1 MYPAEAHPINAR
13 HAPRTPLGRDSRSL
27 KPRVK
32 GLIRLAAFACC
43 GLVAAFACCGL
54 LTAMS
59 AASHMYQR
67 AMTTQYGPLKGQV
80 ADVCKPLI
88 PFGVHPGILLIHGG
102 GWVGGDKAAYS
113 ERCRNFAKA
122 GYVAVNINYRLADGT
137 LNHAWPAALDD
148 AHLALAW
155 MRKNAVSLSLEQ
167 QRIAVLGDSSGGQL
181 AVFLAL
187 NGHNL
192 GIKCAVEESGP
203 IDLLTTPSFVKAI
216 SPYVFMPQPTQATY
230 RSASPVFAID
240 ADTAPIMIVHGRGDP
255 LVPFSQAEE
264 LLAALLNRNVVATF
278 APYNGGHVM
287 QDTSKAGKRR
297 IIALETSYLASCLR
311 H

>member
-1 MYPAEAHPINAR
+1 MYPVEAHPINAR
-13 HAPRTPLGRDSRSL
+13 HASRTPPGRDRRSL

-32 GLIRLAAFACC
+32 GLVRLTAFACC

-54 LTAMS
+54 STAI
-59 AASHMYQR
+59 ATASQLYQR
-67 AMTTQYGPLKGQV
+67 DMTIQYGPLEGQV

-88 PFGVHPGILLIHGG
+88 PFRVHSGILLIHGG

-113 ERCRNFAKA
+113 KRCQDFAKA
-122 GYVAVNINYRLADGT
+122 GYVVVNINYRLADGT

-155 MRKNAVSLSLEQ
+155 MRKNAVSLSLKQ

-187 NGHNL
+187 NGHNS

-216 SPYVFMPQPTQATY
+216 SPYVFMPQHTQATY

-240 ADTAPIMIVHGRGDP
+240 ADTAPIMIVHGRDDP

-264 LLAALLNRNVVATF
+264 LLAALLKQNVVVTF

-287 QDTSKAGKRR
+287 HDTAEAEKTR
-297 IIALETSYLASCLR
+297 IMALETSYLTSCLR
-311 H
+311 K

>member
-13 HAPRTPLGRDSRSL
+13 HAPRTPLGRDRRSL

-32 GLIRLAAFACC
+32 GLVRLMAFACC

-54 LTAMS
+54 LRATLTANLL
-59 AASHMYQR
+59 YQR
-67 AMTTQYGPLKGQV
+67 DMTIQYGPFEGQV

-102 GWVGGDKAAYS
+102 GWVGGDKAAYK
-113 ERCRNFAKA
+113 ERCKDSAKA

-148 AHLALAW
+148 AQLALAW
-155 MRKNAVSLSLEQ
+155 MRKNAVSLSLNQ

-187 NGHNL
+187 KGHNF

-216 SPYVFMPQPTQATY
+216 SPYVFMPPPTQATY
-230 RSASPVFAID
+230 RSASPVFAVD
-240 ADTAPIMIVHGRGDP
+240 EDTAPIMIVHGRDDP

-264 LLAALLNRNVVATF
+264 LLTALLKRNVVATF

-287 QDTSKAGKRR
+287 QDTAKAEKTR

-311 H
+311 D